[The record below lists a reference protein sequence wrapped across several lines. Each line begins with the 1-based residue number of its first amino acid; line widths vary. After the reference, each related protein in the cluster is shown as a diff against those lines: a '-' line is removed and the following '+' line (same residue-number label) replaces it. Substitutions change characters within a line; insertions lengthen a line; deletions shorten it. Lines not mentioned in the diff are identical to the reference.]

1 MGYDN
6 VIICCTVEN
15 QEMADYRLAIFKELP
30 IKHKCITA
38 QPLIEEI
45 NIEKYLDGIEL
56 VVVGGES
63 DSQARILDY
72 QWVLNLREQCIR
84 QDVNF
89 EFRQCGTHFIKEGKQ
104 YKLQT
109 KDLCKQAKLAG
120 IDYKNKGKN

>member
-1 MGYDN
+1 MGYDS

>member
-72 QWVLNLREQCIR
+72 QWVLKLREQCIR

-89 EFRQCGTHFIKEGKQ
+89 EFRQCGTHFVKEGKQ

>member
-72 QWVLNLREQCIR
+72 QWVLKLREQYIR

-89 EFRQCGTHFIKEGKQ
+89 EFRQCGTHFLKEGKQ

>member
-72 QWVLNLREQCIR
+72 QWVLKLREQYIR

-89 EFRQCGTHFIKEGKQ
+89 EFRQCGTHFVKEGKQ

>member
-72 QWVLNLREQCIR
+72 QWVLKLREQCIR

-89 EFRQCGTHFIKEGKQ
+89 EFRQCGTHFLKEGKQ

-109 KDLCKQAKLAG
+109 KDLCK
-120 IDYKNKGKN
+120 